1 MLMHFKQVFIHSLSL
16 LKLGIG
22 IWLTLGLMISQAF
35 AAENLQVQVKQPY
48 IELHSGPAGG
58 FPVIHVVEKNQWIT
72 VLKRRTNW
80 FKVETIK
87 GVRGSENARVEGSSE
102 GSSGGGG
109 KGNIQGWV
117 KQDALHL
124 TQSSSGQPVKLSDGS
139 FESFAQRNVEFGALG
154 GSFEGVPSMTVFANW
169 VATENL
175 AAGISVT
182 QALGDLSEN
191 QFFLIHVQHTTFPEW
206 RVSPYITL
214 GAGKIRT
221 KPRANLVQSGDE
233 TRTSDLLAAGIGLR
247 YYMAQNFM
255 LKLEYQHLQALTDRD
270 INEDL
275 EQWKLGFAVFF

>member
-1 MLMHFKQVFIHSLSL
+1 MLMHCKQVFIHSLSL
-16 LKLGIG
+16 LKLGLG
-22 IWLTLGLMISQAF
+22 IWLTLGLMVSQAF
-35 AAENLQVQVKQPY
+35 AAENVQVQVKQPY

-87 GVRGSENARVEGSSE
+87 ELRGSEQVSVEASA
-102 GSSGGGG
+102 GGGG
-109 KGNIQGWV
+109 KGNVQGWV

-124 TQSSSGQPVKLSDGS
+124 TQSSSGQPVKLFDGS

-154 GSFEGVPSMTVFANW
+154 GSFEGVPSMTVFADW

-175 AAGISVT
+175 SAGISVT

-191 QFFLIHVQHTTFPEW
+191 QFFLIRVQHTTFPEW

-255 LKLEYQHLQALTDRD
+255 LKLEYQQLQALTDRD

>member
-1 MLMHFKQVFIHSLSL
+1 MLMHCKQVFIHSLSL
-16 LKLGIG
+16 LKLGLG
-22 IWLTLGLMISQAF
+22 IWLTLGLMVSQAF
-35 AAENLQVQVKQPY
+35 AAENVQVQVMQPY

-87 GVRGSENARVEGSSE
+87 ELRGSEHVSVEANA
-102 GSSGGGG
+102 GGGG
-109 KGNIQGWV
+109 KGNVQGWV

-124 TQSSSGQPVKLSDGS
+124 TQSSSGQPVKLFDGS

-154 GSFEGVPSMTVFANW
+154 GSFEGVPSMTVFADW

-175 AAGISVT
+175 SAGISVT

-191 QFFLIHVQHTTFPEW
+191 QFFLIRVQHTTFPEW

-255 LKLEYQHLQALTDRD
+255 LKLEYQQLQALTDRD

>member
-1 MLMHFKQVFIHSLSL
+1 MLTGLKQMFISSLRL
-16 LKLGIG
+16 IKLGFG
-22 IWLTLGLMISQAF
+22 IWLTLGLMASQAL
-35 AAENLQVQVKQPY
+35 ADEKVQVQVKQPF

-58 FPVIHVVEKNQWIT
+58 FPVIHVVAKNQWIT

-80 FKVETIK
+80 FKVETIQ
-87 GVRGSENARVEGSSE
+87 GVRGS
-102 GSSGGGG
+102 G
-109 KGNIQGWV
+109 KRNVQGWV

-124 TQSSSGQPVKLSDGS
+124 TQSSTGQPVKLSDGS

-154 GSFEGVPSMTVFANW
+154 GSFEGVPSMTVFADW

-175 AAGISVT
+175 AAGVSVT

-191 QFFLIHVQHTTFPEW
+191 QFILIRVQHTTFPEW
-206 RVSPYITL
+206 RVSPYVTL

-221 KPRANLVQSGDE
+221 TPRANLVQGADAA
-233 TRTSDLLAAGIGLR
+233 RTSDVLAAGLGLR

-255 LKLEYQHLQALTDRD
+255 LKFEYQHLQALTDRD
-270 INEDL
+270 VNEDL

>member
-1 MLMHFKQVFIHSLSL
+1 MLMHCKQVFIHSLSL
-16 LKLGIG
+16 LKLGLG
-22 IWLTLGLMISQAF
+22 IWLTLGLMVSQAF
-35 AAENLQVQVKQPY
+35 AAENVQVQVKQPY

-87 GVRGSENARVEGSSE
+87 ELRGSEHVSVEASA
-102 GSSGGGG
+102 GGGG
-109 KGNIQGWV
+109 KGNVQGWV

-124 TQSSSGQPVKLSDGS
+124 TQSSSGQPVKLFDGS

-154 GSFEGVPSMTVFANW
+154 GSFEGVPSMTVFADW

-175 AAGISVT
+175 SAGISVT

-191 QFFLIHVQHTTFPEW
+191 QFFLIRVQHTTFPEW

-255 LKLEYQHLQALTDRD
+255 LKLEYQQLQALTDRD

>member
-1 MLMHFKQVFIHSLSL
+1 MV
-16 LKLGIG
+16 
-22 IWLTLGLMISQAF
+22 SQAF
-35 AAENLQVQVKQPY
+35 AAENVQVQVKQPY

-87 GVRGSENARVEGSSE
+87 ELRGSEHVSVEANA
-102 GSSGGGG
+102 GGGG
-109 KGNIQGWV
+109 KGNVQGWV

-124 TQSSSGQPVKLSDGS
+124 TQSSSGQPVKLFDGS

-154 GSFEGVPSMTVFANW
+154 GSFEGVPSMTVFADW

-175 AAGISVT
+175 SAGISVT

-191 QFFLIHVQHTTFPEW
+191 QFFLIRVQHTTFPEW

-255 LKLEYQHLQALTDRD
+255 LKLEYQQLQALTDRD

>member
-1 MLMHFKQVFIHSLSL
+1 MLMHCKQVFIHSLSL
-16 LKLGIG
+16 LKLGLG
-22 IWLTLGLMISQAF
+22 LWLTLGLMVSQAF
-35 AAENLQVQVKQPY
+35 AAENVQVQVKQPY

-87 GVRGSENARVEGSSE
+87 ELRGSEHVSVEASA
-102 GSSGGGG
+102 GGGG
-109 KGNIQGWV
+109 KGNVQGWV

-124 TQSSSGQPVKLSDGS
+124 TQSSSGQPVKLFDGS

-154 GSFEGVPSMTVFANW
+154 GSFEGVPSMTVFADW

-175 AAGISVT
+175 SAGISVT

-191 QFFLIHVQHTTFPEW
+191 QFFLIRVQHTTFPEW

-255 LKLEYQHLQALTDRD
+255 LKLEYQQLQALTDRD

>member
-1 MLMHFKQVFIHSLSL
+1 MVMHCKQVFMLSLSL
-16 LKLGIG
+16 LKPGLG
-22 IWLTLGLMISQAF
+22 IWLALGLMVSQAF
-35 AAENLQVQVKQPY
+35 AAENVQVQVKQPY

-87 GVRGSENARVEGSSE
+87 GVRGSEKSRVEASSE
-102 GSSGGGG
+102 GRE
-109 KGNIQGWV
+109 KGNVQGWV

-154 GSFEGVPSMTVFANW
+154 GSFEGVPSMTVFADW

-191 QFFLIHVQHTTFPEW
+191 QFFLIRVQHTTFPEW
-206 RVSPYITL
+206 RVSPYFTL
-214 GAGKIRT
+214 GAGQIRT
-221 KPRANLVQSGDE
+221 KPRANLVQSGAE
-233 TRTSDLLAAGIGLR
+233 ARTSDLLAAGIGLR

>member
-1 MLMHFKQVFIHSLSL
+1 MLMHCKQVFIHSLSL
-16 LKLGIG
+16 LKLGLG
-22 IWLTLGLMISQAF
+22 LWLTLGLMVSQAF
-35 AAENLQVQVKQPY
+35 AAENVQVQVMQPY

-87 GVRGSENARVEGSSE
+87 ELRGSEQVSVEASA
-102 GSSGGGG
+102 GGGG
-109 KGNIQGWV
+109 KGNVQGWV

-124 TQSSSGQPVKLSDGS
+124 TQSSSGQPVKLFDGS

-154 GSFEGVPSMTVFANW
+154 GSFEGVPSMTVFADW

-175 AAGISVT
+175 SAGISVT

-191 QFFLIHVQHTTFPEW
+191 QFFLIRVQHTTFPEW

-255 LKLEYQHLQALTDRD
+255 LKLEYQQLQALTDRD

>member
-1 MLMHFKQVFIHSLSL
+1 MLMHLKQILIRFLRLI
-16 LKLGIG
+16 KLGFG
-22 IWLTLGLMISQAF
+22 IWLTLGLMASQVF
-35 AAENLQVQVKQPY
+35 ADENVQVQVKQPY
-48 IELHSGPAGG
+48 IESHSGPAGG
-58 FPVIHVVEKNQWIT
+58 FPIIHVVEKNQWIT

-87 GVRGSENARVEGSSE
+87 EVRGSEQVSVEENAQ
-102 GSSGGGG
+102 GGV
-109 KGNIQGWV
+109 QGWV

-154 GSFEGVPSMTVFANW
+154 GSFEGVPSMTVFADW

-175 AAGISVT
+175 AAGVSVT

-191 QFFLIHVQHTTFPEW
+191 QFFLVRVQHTTFPEW

-214 GAGKIRT
+214 GAGQIRT
-221 KPRANLVQSGDE
+221 KPRANLVQGGDE

-255 LKLEYQHLQALTDRD
+255 LKFEYQHLQALTDRD
-270 INEDL
+270 VNEDL